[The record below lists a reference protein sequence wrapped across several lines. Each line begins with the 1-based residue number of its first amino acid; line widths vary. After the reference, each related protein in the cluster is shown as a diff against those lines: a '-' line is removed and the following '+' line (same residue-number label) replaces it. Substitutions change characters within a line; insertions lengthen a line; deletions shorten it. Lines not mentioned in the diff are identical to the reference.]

1 MTDEQKATNA
11 LMAIFP
17 PNDYDDWLQLSIAA
31 KAGGVSFE
39 DWDKWCS
46 MGSGYNQRENLVK
59 WNSFN
64 ITGGVTV
71 KTLFKRAIENGWKD
85 EDNNYSVQHSKQ
97 AQQAPQSQQ
106 PRKEQPNGKKLE
118 DEAVA
123 KQAARKTIETAQAG
137 ADRGVKYFESRGI
150 REITARQ
157 FNIGCIPG
165 FSIDGKHK
173 EDRIIIPY
181 PGEDFY
187 VARRESAGNMGDKY
201 KYLYPPGIHKI
212 IFNKP
217 ALYCGN
223 EYVFITEGQI
233 DAITLEDMGYSAI
246 GSNDSELEQGIGEI
260 KGKLTAKGFIIIPDN
275 DKSLTGDY
283 KAVKKLDI
291 LKGMGLTA
299 IIYNVPPLFHDVN
312 DYSIKD
318 KAGAIN
324 WAWNGVL
331 QCKSEIE
338 KKLNEYLNKYSVAEN
353 IDSFRYY
360 IEDSANYPGIKT
372 GFQALDMELDGGLY
386 PGLYIIGAISS
397 LGKTTFIM
405 QMVDQIAKNEDVD
418 ILVFSLEMSKYEL
431 MAKTVSREIALVTD
445 TAMTTTRKTTIGIL
459 KGARYKNYTEEEN
472 KYIYNAEER
481 YRDFGKKIFVFEG
494 IGDIKAETI
503 RKTTENHIKI
513 TGRTPIIIIDYLQI
527 IAPIDIRATD
537 KQNTDRAVLE
547 LKRLS
552 RDISSP
558 VIAISSFNRENYTAP
573 ASMASFK
580 ESGAVEYSSDVLL
593 AMQIRGIDKIDMKDR
608 PKYIEKIKG
617 DYMRPIDLCI
627 LKNRNGKTGGRIWFD
642 YWAIWNLFR
651 EVGKAKEEEET
662 AKTESKKETDKQQ
675 TLSF

>member
-1 MTDEQKATNA
+1 MTDEQKAISA
-11 LMAIFP
+11 LMAIYP
-17 PNDYDDWLQLSIAA
+17 PNDYDEWLQISIAA
-31 KAGGVSFE
+31 KAGGVTFE
-39 DWDKWCS
+39 DWDKWCAR
-46 MGSGYNQRENLVK
+46 GDGYNQRENLVK

-64 ITGGVTV
+64 ISGGVTV
-71 KTLFKRAIENGWKD
+71 KTLYKKAIENGWKD
-85 EDNNYSVQHSKQ
+85 EDSNYSPQHSKHTQQ
-97 AQQAPQSQQ
+97 AQQPPQARQE
-106 PRKEQPNGKKLE
+106 PANGRKE

-123 KQAARKTIETAQAG
+123 KQAARKIIEGAQAG
-137 ADRGVKYFESRGI
+137 ADRGVKYLESRGI

-157 FNIGCIPG
+157 FSIGYIEG
-165 FSIDGKHK
+165 FSIDGKHR
-173 EDRIIIPY
+173 ENRVIIPY

-217 ALYCGN
+217 ALLNGN
-223 EYVFITEGQI
+223 DYVFITEGQI

-246 GSNDSELEQGIGEI
+246 GSNDSELEKGIEEV
-260 KGKLTAKGFIIIPDN
+260 KSKLTAKGFIIIPDN
-275 DKSLTGDY
+275 DKSFTGDH
-283 KAVKKLDI
+283 KAIKKLNI
-291 LKGMGLTA
+291 LKEMGLTA

-318 KAGAIN
+318 RSGAIN
-324 WAWNGVL
+324 WAWGGVL

-338 KKLNEYLNKYSVAEN
+338 KKLRDYLNKYSVSEN
-353 IDSFRYY
+353 IDRFKNY
-360 IEDSANYPGIKT
+360 IDNSASYPGIKT
-372 GFQALDMELDGGLY
+372 GFQALDEELDGGLY

-472 KYIYNAEER
+472 NYIFNAEER

-593 AMQIRGIDKIDMKDR
+593 AMQIRNIDKIEMKDR

-627 LKNRNGKTGGRIWFD
+627 LKNRNGKSGGRIWFD
-642 YWAIWNLFR
+642 YWAIWNLFK
-651 EVGKAKEEEET
+651 EVGKAKEEEEK
-662 AKTESKKETDKQQ
+662 AKTESDKETEKQQ
-675 TLSF
+675 RLVF